1 MSLTHEESKQLDAE
15 IKLCIEQN
23 GPLSGYRITK
33 CTQAPPMTIHYKLKR
48 MVKRGELICKKK
60 GKAILYSLPLTV
72 ADLPE
77 AKRELAPKMVSR
89 GPKALSEKTIESED
103 RVIKRYSSGRQRH
116 GKSMAA
122 MAFEGNG
129 KRKEPLGGESQ

>member
-1 MSLTHEESKQLDAE
+1 MSRTHEESKQLDAE

-33 CTQAPPMTIHYKLKR
+33 CTQAPPMTIHYKLKM
-48 MVKRGELICKKK
+48 MVKRGELNCKKK

-89 GPKALSEKTIESED
+89 GPKALTENTLRSED
-103 RVIKRYSSGRQRH
+103 YLVKRYSSGRQRRS
-116 GKSMAA
+116 KSLAA

-129 KRKEPLGGESQ
+129 EGRR